1 MGSKKQ
7 TTNTTAVTT
16 KQNPQYMEDLQA
28 SLTNKIKG
36 IGEMDPASFV
46 AGADPLQTQ
55 AADIVKRL
63 TSGGP
68 DYGGVDAG
76 YDEVADLLRGIT
88 GASTDYESQHTGAV
102 VDTTLA
108 GMDRQSARDKAAL
121 TLKQAGQNAF
131 GGSGVAIEDA
141 LLTSEQ
147 GANRA
152 AAEAQ
157 LRDEAWKTGQS
168 LTQTALDR
176 KLQATGMLG
185 DLTTTRAGETRART
199 AEERANAAMGFDM
212 GGMLR
217 DIEQQRL
224 AAPISHVDSLATLNA
239 KMPWQLM
246 TGETTNQNSTT
257 KTKDPMGAIGGLAM
271 LAAAPFTGGASLAGL
286 GGMAGAAGGLGGL
299 SAIFG
304 GGAAAAGA
312 GSLLKNI
319 SKVK

>member
-1 MGSKKQ
+1 MGSKK
-7 TTNTTAVTT
+7 TTQNTTSVTT

-28 SLTNKIKG
+28 SLANKIKG
-36 IGEMDPASFV
+36 VGEMDPASFV

-63 TSGGP
+63 TGGSAN
-68 DYGGVDAG
+68 AG

-88 GASTDYESQHTGAV
+88 GAPTDYESQHTGAV

-185 DLTTTRAGETRART
+185 DLNTTRS
-199 AEERANAAMGFDM
+199 AEDRANAAMSADL
-212 GGMLR
+212 GGILR

-257 KTKDPMGAIGGLAM
+257 KTKDPMGTIGGLAM

-304 GGAAAAGA
+304 GGGGALTAAANALKGKNAAFTAGLGLGA
-312 GSLLKNI
+312 
-319 SKVK
+319 